1 MSRILVLYRS
11 KYGSTK
17 KYADMLKEELA
28 CDVFEIGNFPFHQAE
43 HYDFIIAAGGIYAGG
58 ISVMKDIR
66 RNQRF
71 LSDKNVVIFAV
82 GASPFYPKTFE
93 ELKKQNLKDLSFS
106 VTMFYGRGAYDESV
120 MSFKDRTLCRML
132 KNRFR
137 KANQRHWNHGWKLSW
152 KRMVKAVTGQTELI
166 WNPFL
171 ITSTS
176 GLQLSLL

>member
-120 MSFKDRTLCRML
+120 MNFKDRTLCRML
-132 KNRFR
+132 K
-137 KANQRHWNHGWKLSW
+137 KSLQKSKPETLEPWMEA
-152 KRMVKAVTGQTELI
+152 
-166 WNPFL
+166 FL
-171 ITSTS
+171 EADGKSCDWTDRAYLEPLFDYLNVRSAT
-176 GLQLSLL
+176 